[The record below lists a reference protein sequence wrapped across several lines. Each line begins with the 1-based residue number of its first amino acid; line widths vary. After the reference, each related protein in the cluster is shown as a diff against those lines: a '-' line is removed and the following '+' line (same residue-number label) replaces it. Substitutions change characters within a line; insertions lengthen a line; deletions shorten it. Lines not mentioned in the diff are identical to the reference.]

1 MKSLLL
7 ALAIVVT
14 ASSPVVATQSPDR
27 VIVQFASDSDEVP
40 AASLAELARF
50 ARAHP
55 DRDFSIEGHAILSE
69 SDNSPNYAIG
79 LSHRRAN
86 RVRAAIWNDD
96 FERWQLSRSRTMIVS
111 AYGASRPLAGAAPTD
126 GRNRRVEVMITESAT
141 GR

>member
-14 ASSPVVATQSPDR
+14 ASSPVVATQNPDR
-27 VIVQFASDSDEVP
+27 VVVQFASDSDEVP

-55 DRDFSIEGHAILSE
+55 DRDFSIEGHAILQESE
-69 SDNSPNYAIG
+69 NSPSYASG
-79 LSHRRAN
+79 LSQRRAN

-96 FERWQLSRSRTMIVS
+96 FERWQLTKSRTMSVS
-111 AYGASRPLAGAAPTD
+111 GYGASRPLPGSAPAD
-126 GRNRRVEVMITESAT
+126 GRNRRVEVSIIEPAS
-141 GR
+141 GS